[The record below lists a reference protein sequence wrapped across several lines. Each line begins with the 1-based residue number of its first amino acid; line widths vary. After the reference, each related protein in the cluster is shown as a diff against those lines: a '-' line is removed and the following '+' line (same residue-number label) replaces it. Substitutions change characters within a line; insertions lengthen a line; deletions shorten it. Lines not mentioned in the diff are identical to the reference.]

1 MLFKMFIFS
10 FFTFSTKISLFEI
23 ELLFKIKSVPKE
35 KFMFLLLLFF
45 SFDFVN
51 ELK

>member
-10 FFTFSTKISLFEI
+10 FFSFSAKISLFEI

-35 KFMFLLLLFF
+35 KLFLFF

-51 ELK
+51 DFK